1 MIAVLARTYPPTAID
16 TIEALCDAIARD
28 DHTTEKTMITM
39 SSIDKYVRHALKT
52 LNEIPREVGTSYNA
66 QIIREWDESNASFAI
81 VSIPLPEKEE
91 SLRFTCRFV
100 VNQWTIIAM
109 QIDSSNM
116 HMDS

>member
-16 TIEALCDAIARD
+16 TVEALCDAIARD

-39 SSIDKYVRHALKT
+39 SSIDQDVRQALKT
-52 LNEIPREVGTSYNA
+52 LCELPREIGTSYNA
-66 QIIREWDESNASFAI
+66 QIIRQWDDSNASFAI
-81 VSIPLPEKEE
+81 VEIPLPENEE